1 MLKIALIGAGSILF
15 TRRLLM
21 DILAVEEF
29 RDTEFRF
36 MDVNEENLMMVTNL
50 CRKLIEGNGLP
61 ATIVPTTDR
70 RRALDG
76 ANYVLSTAKIGG
88 LKAMGFDVEIPLKY
102 GVDQCVGDTLAPGGI
117 MYGLRSIPFLLDL
130 AADMRDLCPDALLIQ
145 YQNPMAINQWGLR
158 RAGAIRTVGLCHGV
172 QGTTKQIARVFGLP
186 MDELHV
192 TAAGINHQTWF
203 LQVDHN
209 GRSLLPEMLE
219 RYEQDALANKW
230 DRVRID
236 VMRRFG
242 YYSTESNGHLSEYL
256 PWYRKRPNER
266 HKWFCYED
274 WPGGITAGC
283 LDWMRRQKDEFKHMY
298 PKWMAG
304 EGEAIPLG
312 DRSWEHASYIIE
324 ALELG
329 RPYRGHLNIGNHG
342 VISNLPDGCTVEVP
356 CIVDRDGIR
365 PEWQGPLPLQVVAP
379 LRASVSVQEL
389 TVEAAL
395 TGDVRLLKLALLNDP
410 LTAASCNTEEV
421 WAMADELLAAEAEW
435 LPQFGPSGPRWE
447 DRPAPPLYR
456 PHSS

>member
-1 MLKIALIGAGSILF
+1 LLKIALIGAGSILF
-15 TRRLLM
+15 TRRLVM

-50 CRKLIEGNGLP
+50 CRKLIADSGVA

-76 ANYVLSTAKIGG
+76 ANYVMSTAKIGG
-88 LKAMGFDVEIPLKY
+88 LKAMGYDVEIPLKY

-130 AADMRDLCPDALLIQ
+130 AADMREVCPDALLIQ

-158 RAGAIRTVGLCHGV
+158 RAGGIKTVGLCHGV
-172 QGTTKQIARVFGLP
+172 QGTTRQIARVFGLP
-186 MDELHV
+186 MDELQV

-203 LQVDHN
+203 LQVDHQ
-209 GRSLLPEMLE
+209 GRSLIPEMLA

-230 DRVRID
+230 DKVRID

-283 LDWMRRQKDEFKHMY
+283 LAWMRQQKDEFKNMY

-304 EGEAIPLG
+304 EGEQIPLG

-329 RPYRGHLNIGNHG
+329 RPYRGHLNIGNNG
-342 VISNLPDGCTVEVP
+342 VIPNLPDGCTVEVP

-365 PEWQGPLPLQVVAP
+365 SEWSGPLPIEVLAP

-395 TGDVRLLKLALLNDP
+395 TGNTHLVRLALLNDP

-421 WAMADELLAAEAEW
+421 WQMADELLAAEAEW
-435 LPQFGPSGPRWE
+435 LPQFGPAGRRWA
-447 DRPAPPLYR
+447 DRPEPALYR